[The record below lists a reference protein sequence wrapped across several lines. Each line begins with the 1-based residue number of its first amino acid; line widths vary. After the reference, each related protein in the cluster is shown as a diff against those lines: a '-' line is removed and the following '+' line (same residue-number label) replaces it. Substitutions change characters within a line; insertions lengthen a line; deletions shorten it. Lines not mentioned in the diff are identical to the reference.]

1 MNAKH
6 RNDFRWMTLAVV
18 LATTAALAGCGNWPI
33 EPRTKKHPIGNS
45 GGEFQQYGGNPYFHA
60 GIDIMDDDP
69 APNGP
74 FVITK
79 SAGTVALSLPG
90 AGSLYNGMTLRPG
103 DADNSRQLYW
113 HLDFNSIAQSVR
125 DAETNASVLPR
136 RSRVA
141 QLVSWTAC
149 DFHHLHFETCDDGG
163 CTEPVLGLRP
173 RHDSN
178 GPAIT
183 DLQFTDDG
191 SNSVFPPGFPDTVV
205 SGDVDIIARAFDRQF
220 VTATQNH
227 KTGVLKIRYQVEDL
241 DTGSTV
247 KTGSTIDFSNI
258 PADNLAGV
266 LFRNAAPFD
275 SSSAYCA
282 GENYYY
288 VVTNIDD
295 ADASNFAEAFA
306 WDTTAHPNGRYRVS
320 VTVWDASDNSTTLLK
335 QVRIS
340 N

>member
-1 MNAKH
+1 MNMSHSKNMRA
-6 RNDFRWMTLAVV
+6 MALPVV
-18 LATTAALAGCGNWPI
+18 LSISGALAACGNWPL
-33 EPRTKKHPIGNS
+33 EPRTQKHPIGNS
-45 GGEFQQYGGNPYFHA
+45 GGEFQQYGGNPYFHS

-79 SAGTVALSLPG
+79 SAGTVNLALPG
-90 AGSLYNGMTLRPG
+90 AGSLYNGMTLSLG
-103 DADNSRQLYW
+103 DAANSQQLYW
-113 HLDFNSIAQSVR
+113 HLDFNSIAQAVR
-125 DAETNASVLPR
+125 DAETNASVLPK

-141 QLVSWTAC
+141 QLVFWTAC
-149 DFHHLHFETCDDGG
+149 DFHHLHFETCDSGG
-163 CTEPVLGLRP
+163 CSEPVLGLKP
-173 RHDSN
+173 RADSN

-183 DLQFTDDG
+183 DLQFTDNG
-191 SNSVFPPGFPDTVV
+191 SNTVFAPGFPDTVV
-205 SGDVDIIARAFDRQF
+205 NGDVDIIARAFDRQF

-227 KTGVLKIRYQVEDL
+227 RTGVLKIRYQVEDL
-241 DTGSTV
+241 TTGATV
-247 KTGSTIDFSNI
+247 KTGSTIDFSDI
-258 PADNLAGV
+258 PADNFASV

-275 SSSAYCA
+275 SSSDYCA

-288 VVTNIDD
+288 VVTNVDD
-295 ADASNFAEAFA
+295 TNASSFAEAFA

-320 VTVWDASDNSTTLLK
+320 VTVWDHSDNSTTLLK